1 MVCSED
7 DTPNHT
13 IMVRGLAQHLTERDI
28 RDNIGELGIA
38 AKDIRLIRRKESGNA
53 GLRQREL
60 IWHAKTGLHSLDR
73 SFK

>member
-1 MVCSED
+1 M
-7 DTPNHT
+7 
-13 IMVRGLAQHLTERDI
+13 TERDI

-53 GLRQREL
+53 GLRQREV
-60 IWHAKTGLHSLDR
+60 IWHAKAGLHSLDR

>member
-1 MVCSED
+1 M
-7 DTPNHT
+7 
-13 IMVRGLAQHLTERDI
+13 TERDI